1 MGTRGN
7 RNPELIHPRDKPVG
21 VSDPRPPRPFRPPR
35 PCGVG
40 ESVAVLA
47 LLLAVAAPAQD
58 RAEHV
63 IPSLTNSA
71 TLTAVWTEQV
81 AYGVSA
87 TLGGRAEGTSNGW
100 YEVGTVVS
108 NRAVAYPECVF
119 AGWENVPAGL
129 ETNETIVFALES
141 AWTNARATF
150 AIPLVPLRLGPGA
163 GEEPSFAVQAWRTGR
178 IQRCEGSFTN
188 GDWRDVESFG
198 YGTTNWTDTTAT
210 GEWRILYYRLVQ

>member
-1 MGTRGN
+1 M
-7 RNPELIHPRDKPVG
+7 
-21 VSDPRPPRPFRPPR
+21 
-35 PCGVG
+35 
-40 ESVAVLA
+40 A
-47 LLLAVAAPAQD
+47 LGLLVVTAAPAQD

-87 TLGGRAEGTSNGW
+87 TPGGRAEGTSNGW

-108 NRAVAYPECVF
+108 NRAVAYPGCGF
-119 AGWENVPAGL
+119 TGWQNVPAGL

-150 AIPLVPLRLGPGA
+150 AVPLVPLMLGPGA
-163 GEEPSFAVQAWRTGR
+163 GEGPSFAVQAWRTAR
-178 IQRCEGSFTN
+178 IQRCAGSLTST
-188 GDWRDVESFG
+188 DWQDVGAYG
-198 YGTTNWTDTTAT
+198 YGETNWTDTTAT
-210 GEWRILYYRLVQ
+210 GAWRTLFYRLAQ